1 MYLVSC
7 AVANNVLVQF
17 EARVLE
23 INGELATEET
33 EVFRPSLFKDYS
45 TGLSQEDMLEFLKW
59 FTGPSVQL
67 VKGREKIQKK
77 LQELKHERF
86 AKLHVFCPDGRVPE
100 SLRMSLT
107 PIRRGLNPFPF
118 PQAIQTLSRN

>member
-1 MYLVSC
+1 MLV
-7 AVANNVLVQF
+7 NF

-23 INGELATEET
+23 INGELATEDT

-45 TGLSQEDMLEFLKW
+45 TGLAQEDMLEFLKW

-67 VKGREKIQKK
+67 VKGREKIQRK

-86 AKLHVFCPDGRVPE
+86 AKLHVYCPDGKVLP
-100 SLRMSLT
+100 SLRMSARRIGES
-107 PIRRGLNPFPF
+107 PISYHFLR
-118 PQAIQTLSRN
+118 Q